1 MKEDPLNEVTSA
13 IIITYSNI
21 KEGSSYE
28 FLFDYSKLLI
38 KEKLYD
44 PQILYWQIE
53 YSSLLKPFGLNF
65 SFLKKKMEEKN
76 KKYYKYDT
84 FMNQITYR
92 LEKHGQL
99 APIKEIA
106 KHLTEEDMKDK
117 DNNERNP
124 NEINYYDQN
133 DSFID
138 DEDAFN
144 GDLNDQTSKLNL
156 LPGNYTEEMII
167 KNLNRNKKK
176 IKKNFK
182 KKKNN
187 NNENEN
193 ETYQNLISTNTHFEG
208 ISPEMEEEL
217 NKKIKKR
224 KFGEG
229 ITSLSENAD
238 RESIER
244 MYNQLMKDYCDTGK
258 GIPDKDNEKEI
269 FIKKS
274 IPQLKNI
281 DGNNKIEIIKV
292 FSQKLK
298 MDEKEFEILFNYEV
312 FKSKIEGT
320 FSTFSKLL
328 NQFCTSLYE
337 NDISDFT
344 NLKETFESN
353 SEIYSKFSILVQK
366 IIVFRQLHNEYIGAQ
381 MNKLD
386 HIYDILNKYISGV
399 RERNNEYLTK
409 ISSKIKE
416 SFEKNR
422 IKYSIDNI
430 VDFIK
435 KNFDSIEY
443 EENLTDLNHPILGI
457 ERFLY
462 YQEQNKNINTKN
474 KQNIQQQNK
483 KKQNVKSPK
492 KEDENDVKIEIK
504 SIPTKIINENVLGYK
519 VQLTPILSHKFYY
532 KNYEPDDFPEKK
544 NIQNNEFTN
553 LTTENFSLENRIQKE
568 NQNLNTTTNE
578 IKEEK

>member
-167 KNLNRNKKK
+167 KNLNRKKKK

-182 KKKNN
+182 KKK
-187 NNENEN
+187 E
-193 ETYQNLISTNTHFEG
+193 
-208 ISPEMEEEL
+208 
-217 NKKIKKR
+217 
-224 KFGEG
+224 
-229 ITSLSENAD
+229 
-238 RESIER
+238 
-244 MYNQLMKDYCDTGK
+244 
-258 GIPDKDNEKEI
+258 
-269 FIKKS
+269 
-274 IPQLKNI
+274 
-281 DGNNKIEIIKV
+281 
-292 FSQKLK
+292 
-298 MDEKEFEILFNYEV
+298 
-312 FKSKIEGT
+312 
-320 FSTFSKLL
+320 
-328 NQFCTSLYE
+328 
-337 NDISDFT
+337 
-344 NLKETFESN
+344 
-353 SEIYSKFSILVQK
+353 
-366 IIVFRQLHNEYIGAQ
+366 
-381 MNKLD
+381 
-386 HIYDILNKYISGV
+386 
-399 RERNNEYLTK
+399 
-409 ISSKIKE
+409 
-416 SFEKNR
+416 
-422 IKYSIDNI
+422 
-430 VDFIK
+430 
-435 KNFDSIEY
+435 
-443 EENLTDLNHPILGI
+443 
-457 ERFLY
+457 
-462 YQEQNKNINTKN
+462 
-474 KQNIQQQNK
+474 
-483 KKQNVKSPK
+483 
-492 KEDENDVKIEIK
+492 
-504 SIPTKIINENVLGYK
+504 
-519 VQLTPILSHKFYY
+519 
-532 KNYEPDDFPEKK
+532 
-544 NIQNNEFTN
+544 
-553 LTTENFSLENRIQKE
+553 
-568 NQNLNTTTNE
+568 
-578 IKEEK
+578 

>member
-53 YSSLLKPFGLNF
+53 YSSLLKSFGLNF

-84 FMNQITYR
+84 FMNQLTYR

-244 MYNQLMKDYCDTGK
+244 MYNQLMKDYCESGK

-381 MNKLD
+381 MDKLD
-386 HIYDILNKYISGV
+386 NIYEIINKYISGV

-474 KQNIQQQNK
+474 KPNIQQQNK

-544 NIQNNEFTN
+544 NVQNNEFTN